1 MSSLHGGNTSP
12 HLLSWWAFLLLLLK
26 DPRESR
32 AAASFPDALVWGGV
46 SLCHSLAPSSSC
58 IRAQALT
65 GYKLPEPEPLYQQF
79 LAWELDE

>member
-1 MSSLHGGNTSP
+1 MPGEADKKVIVRGKHGAGI
-12 HLLSWWAFLLLLLK
+12 

-32 AAASFPDALVWGGV
+32 ATASFPDALVWAGV
-46 SLCHSLAPSSSC
+46 SLCHSLAPSSSR